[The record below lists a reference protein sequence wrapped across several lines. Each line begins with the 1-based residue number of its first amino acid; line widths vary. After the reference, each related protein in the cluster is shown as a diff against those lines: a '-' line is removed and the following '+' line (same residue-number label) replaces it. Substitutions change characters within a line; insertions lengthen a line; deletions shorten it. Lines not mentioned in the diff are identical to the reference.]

1 MEFER
6 YEDVIDA
13 FERDNM
19 GYETLTDYIKG
30 NNIRI
35 AEIDISPMSDLK
47 KALGAKDGGMMI
59 AIEQL
64 GKGGITGGKTYHQ
77 YHDQFVPRDEESMG
91 YANGGGVG
99 SMMKPKKKSYKDQR
113 LTAAEKKKIKPA
125 NQGGGPNYLGKQETV
140 TVPKKWLSDP
150 DHVVAE
156 LAYITPREQKI
167 LLDENIYGS
176 LKGKPNKGPGGIMS
190 LQGDLGGYD
199 ASPGGPNSGG
209 GSGSGSGGGGNRV
222 GQVDKN
228 KQRVQDILQGRVVT
242 GQTAAKG
249 PLTTRYGNTPE
260 YVNVK
265 QPDGTYKQTYVGSAY
280 KSYGQPSFFQ
290 NLFSRGAS
298 GYRGIKGNPVF
309 GNPTK
314 NFQMKDGPL
323 GMGYYSDEE
332 DFGEIRDKVPFGLT
346 GIIANMLEKFKKPP
360 VDYSNMSEFNKL
372 QNIDGQVIDPTGLEL
387 NKGMFG
393 FPVNTN
399 VTNQKPPANIKGT
412 NLNDFEIG
420 NPGKYATAD
429 ALTEANM
436 ADYQTSLVDEFTPG
450 GIDRTNLYE
459 DFIDNRDLISETATS
474 PEFNTSLI
482 NEFGVKDRGTLDA
495 NQGLQFGSIPATAD
509 EGFGLMNSDAAKAAA
524 MSVMSNAFNQNVNP
538 GTSDMG
544 YPDRNMNFPDT
555 GMLVADASK
564 NTNQQMLENILNQDL
579 YKENIEPFI
588 NNQEIKNQIL
598 TDPDL
603 LKDLGITT

>member
-209 GSGSGSGGGGNRV
+209 GSGSGV
-222 GQVDKN
+222 GRRK
-228 KQRVQDILQGRVVT
+228 
-242 GQTAAKG
+242 
-249 PLTTRYGNTPE
+249 
-260 YVNVK
+260 
-265 QPDGTYKQTYVGSAY
+265 
-280 KSYGQPSFFQ
+280 
-290 NLFSRGAS
+290 
-298 GYRGIKGNPVF
+298 
-309 GNPTK
+309 
-314 NFQMKDGPL
+314 
-323 GMGYYSDEE
+323 
-332 DFGEIRDKVPFGLT
+332 
-346 GIIANMLEKFKKPP
+346 
-360 VDYSNMSEFNKL
+360 
-372 QNIDGQVIDPTGLEL
+372 
-387 NKGMFG
+387 
-393 FPVNTN
+393 
-399 VTNQKPPANIKGT
+399 
-412 NLNDFEIG
+412 
-420 NPGKYATAD
+420 
-429 ALTEANM
+429 
-436 ADYQTSLVDEFTPG
+436 
-450 GIDRTNLYE
+450 
-459 DFIDNRDLISETATS
+459 
-474 PEFNTSLI
+474 
-482 NEFGVKDRGTLDA
+482 
-495 NQGLQFGSIPATAD
+495 
-509 EGFGLMNSDAAKAAA
+509 
-524 MSVMSNAFNQNVNP
+524 
-538 GTSDMG
+538 
-544 YPDRNMNFPDT
+544 
-555 GMLVADASK
+555 
-564 NTNQQMLENILNQDL
+564 
-579 YKENIEPFI
+579 
-588 NNQEIKNQIL
+588 
-598 TDPDL
+598 
-603 LKDLGITT
+603 

>member
-125 NQGGGPNYLGKQETV
+125 NQGGGPNYLGKQETI

-209 GSGSGSGGGGNRV
+209 GSGSGGGGNRV

-459 DFIDNRDLISETATS
+459 DFIDNRDLVSETATS